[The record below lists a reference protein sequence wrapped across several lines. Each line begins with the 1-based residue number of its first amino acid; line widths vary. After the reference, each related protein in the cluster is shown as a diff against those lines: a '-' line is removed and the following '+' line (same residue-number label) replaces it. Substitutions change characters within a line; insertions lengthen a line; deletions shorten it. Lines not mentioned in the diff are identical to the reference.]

1 MFCPRC
7 GMDNP
12 AAAKYCNEC
21 GFALQEIHTL
31 LQQSKGSQQ
40 TLDTKVTL
48 SDGASM
54 PQEVLEKK
62 IDPKK
67 QYVRP
72 TTMLPEDIGEFPRQ
86 QSVPI
91 QPIPE
96 PGNVKNPVPVQR
108 SLSLPSQ
115 MVPESPHGTT
125 SAGIRNPTLAV
136 ALSLIPG
143 LGQVY
148 NGMLV
153 RGIILFIATLVGLI
167 ILIIPGIIVW
177 IYSICDAYRTA
188 GKINRG
194 EIPFNP
200 QET

>member
-12 AAAKYCNEC
+12 PVAKFCNEC

-31 LQQSKGSQQ
+31 LQQSKGSQE
-40 TLDTKVTL
+40 TLDTKVT
-48 SDGASM
+48 SADGTSM
-54 PQEVLEKK
+54 PQEVLGKK

-67 QYVRP
+67 QYIRS
-72 TTMLPEDIGEFPRQ
+72 TTMLPADIGESPRQ
-86 QSVPI
+86 QSVQI
-91 QPIPE
+91 QPVPE
-96 PGNVKNPVPVQR
+96 PGNVKNPIPVQR

-115 MVPESPHGTT
+115 MVPESPPVTT

-148 NGMLV
+148 NGNLV
-153 RGIILFIATLVGLI
+153 RGIIFFIATLIGLV

-177 IYSICDAYRTA
+177 IYSIYDAYRTA
-188 GKINRG
+188 GRINRG